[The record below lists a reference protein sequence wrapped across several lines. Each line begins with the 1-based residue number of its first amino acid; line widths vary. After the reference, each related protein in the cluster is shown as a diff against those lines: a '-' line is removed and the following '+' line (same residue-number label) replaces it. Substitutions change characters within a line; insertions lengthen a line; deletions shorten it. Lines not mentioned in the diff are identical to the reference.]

1 MSEPWHVGAAC
12 LLSTMDIVL
21 ETYEGVVRALRFPYD
36 TYFCWFEEE
45 DEEEEEEESNCTIY
59 IIRCR
64 PNA

>member
-1 MSEPWHVGAAC
+1 MAC
-12 LLSTMDIVL
+12 WRCLSFEHDGYSVL

-45 DEEEEEEESNCTIY
+45 DEEEEEEEESNCTIY